1 MTDIAK
7 KILSL
12 LQLLVNRT
20 KRKRRRKRVEKG
32 AALTGSERVK
42 VMDIRTGKKVRE
54 ELNVTLLKS
63 TFFFNQVNDL
73 LSIRDLFQQNLTD
86 RSF

>member
-1 MTDIAK
+1 MLEVSAK
-7 KILSL
+7 HRMNSLFLVLLGLTQLKMFLSL

-42 VMDIRTGKKVRE
+42 VIDIRTGKKVRE
-54 ELNVTLLKS
+54 LIWQFCHN
-63 TFFFNQVNDL
+63 
-73 LSIRDLFQQNLTD
+73 
-86 RSF
+86 

>member
-1 MTDIAK
+1 M
-7 KILSL
+7 
-12 LQLLVNRT
+12 QLLVNRT

-54 ELNVTLLKS
+54 ELNVTLKTKVMSLKY
-63 TFFFNQVNDL
+63 FFFKSSN
-73 LSIRDLFQQNLTD
+73 
-86 RSF
+86 

>member
-1 MTDIAK
+1 M
-7 KILSL
+7 

-54 ELNVTLLKS
+54 ELNVTLKTKVMS
-63 TFFFNQVNDL
+63 AKKYFFF
-73 LSIRDLFQQNLTD
+73 
-86 RSF
+86 

>member
-1 MTDIAK
+1 M
-7 KILSL
+7 

-54 ELNVTLLKS
+54 ELNVTLKTKVMS
-63 TFFFNQVNDL
+63 AKKYFFFKSSN
-73 LSIRDLFQQNLTD
+73 
-86 RSF
+86 

>member
-1 MTDIAK
+1 MF
-7 KILSL
+7 LSL

-42 VMDIRTGKKVRE
+42 VIDIRTGKKVRE
-54 ELNVTLLKS
+54 N
-63 TFFFNQVNDL
+63 
-73 LSIRDLFQQNLTD
+73 
-86 RSF
+86 SFGNSAIITISPCLDYKT